1 MQELIQQ
8 VKDKAGVNDEQAVK
22 AIEAVKDFV
31 KSKLPPMIAGNVD
44 VWFAGM
50 AGGAQPKKP
59 DAAEDFLD

>member
-1 MQELIQQ
+1 
-8 VKDKAGVNDEQAVK
+8 
-22 AIEAVKDFV
+22 
-31 KSKLPPMIAGNVD
+31 MIAGNVD

>member
-8 VKDKAGVNDEQAVK
+8 LKDKAGINDEQAVK

-44 VWFAGM
+44 AWFSGM
-50 AGGAQPKKP
+50 AGGTAQPAK
-59 DAAEDFLD
+59 AEDDFLD